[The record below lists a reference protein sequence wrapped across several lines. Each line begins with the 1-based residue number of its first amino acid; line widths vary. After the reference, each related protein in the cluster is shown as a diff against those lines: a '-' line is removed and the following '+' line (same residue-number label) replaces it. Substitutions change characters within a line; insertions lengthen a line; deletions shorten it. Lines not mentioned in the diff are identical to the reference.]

1 MVNESNNPPKPLT
14 ENDQL
19 GQRLAA
25 SNLALAEMQAEHRQL
40 LEEMEQLRR
49 RAEDLQR
56 LREQQEREDQQRE
69 QEYQQTL
76 AQNKANEIVESTD
89 EIPAT
94 ATNEQPAEDG
104 VENEEEDPE
113 EADYI
118 KEKLAE
124 IARLKAQ
131 FKRVQH
137 MINTT
142 ENIEKHI
149 SKNEET
155 ETKEDITKTEKVPE
169 PPKAS
174 VPAPIK
180 NSVPE
185 PAKSSVPEPV
195 KTSVPEPAKTS
206 VSEVPA
212 KNTVPASAINETNI
226 SALLTS
232 TPVEPITLPDMPSM
246 ADLNA
251 ASTQDE
257 KEQLL
262 HTMLSMFEGFSSD
275 LKSQADN
282 LRAER
287 ERIRE
292 LKESII
298 RSRQQ
303 PPK

>member
-1 MVNESNNPPKPLT
+1 MVNEVNQPQEPTDN
-14 ENDQL
+14 EQL

-25 SNLALAEMQAEHRQL
+25 SNQALADMQAEHRQL

-56 LREQQEREDQQRE
+56 LREQQEREDAERE
-69 QEYQQTL
+69 LQYQQTL
-76 AQNKANEIVESTD
+76 QENASANITEEA
-89 EIPAT
+89 PAT
-94 ATNEQPAEDG
+94 EPPT
-104 VENEEEDPE
+104 EEEGENPE
-113 EADYI
+113 EAEYI
-118 KEKLAE
+118 REKLAE

-131 FKRVQH
+131 FKKVQH

-142 ENIEKHI
+142 EVIEKHL

-155 ETKEDITKTEKVPE
+155 TTKSVDVPKPVSA
-169 PPKAS
+169 PPK
-174 VPAPIK
+174 
-180 NSVPE
+180 
-185 PAKSSVPEPV
+185 
-195 KTSVPEPAKTS
+195 
-206 VSEVPA
+206 VSAAEVPA
-212 KNTVPASAINETNI
+212 KTVVTAPVVNETNI
-226 SALLTS
+226 AALLNTT
-232 TPVEPITLPDMPSM
+232 TPDTIVLPEMPSM

-275 LKSQADN
+275 LKYQADN

>member
-1 MVNESNNPPKPLT
+1 MVNEVNKPQGSQD
-14 ENDQL
+14 NDQL

-25 SNLALAEMQAEHRQL
+25 SNQALAEMQAEHRQL

-49 RAEDLQR
+49 RAEGLQR
-56 LREQQEREDQQRE
+56 LREQQEREDQERE
-69 QEYQQTL
+69 RQYQATLQE
-76 AQNKANEIVESTD
+76 NESSNIVESNEVVPDTL
-89 EIPAT
+89 T
-94 ATNEQPAEDG
+94 SEQPSAA
-104 VENEEEDPE
+104 VEEKEEEDENPE
-113 EADYI
+113 EAEYI

-142 ENIEKHI
+142 DIIEKHI

-155 ETKEDITKTEKVPE
+155 ETTNQAPISKTAVPEPQKVLLPELPKTFVPIVPATVTEPATAVNESNIAALLALTQPEDIT
-169 PPKAS
+169 
-174 VPAPIK
+174 
-180 NSVPE
+180 
-185 PAKSSVPEPV
+185 
-195 KTSVPEPAKTS
+195 
-206 VSEVPA
+206 
-212 KNTVPASAINETNI
+212 
-226 SALLTS
+226 
-232 TPVEPITLPDMPSM
+232 LPNMPSM

-287 ERIRE
+287 ERIRA